1 MRDEIHLMLLI
12 HDKYDQERSKRN
24 WRDRENAATGGNMR
38 VSGGG
43 VTAPGPHTGQWSPV
57 ELVPTLVSG
66 PRRGWHYRHHKQ
78 LRGCNYMQA
87 GCDGVIQV

>member
-24 WRDRENAATGGNMR
+24 WRDRENGATGGNMR

-43 VTAPGPHTGQWSPV
+43 VTAPGRHTGQWSQPAPALSSSQAV
-57 ELVPTLVSG
+57 ERLQLHA
-66 PRRGWHYRHHKQ
+66 GW
-78 LRGCNYMQA
+78 
-87 GCDGVIQV
+87 V

>member
-1 MRDEIHLMLLI
+1 MRGEIHLMLLI

-43 VTAPGPHTGQWSPV
+43 VTAPGRHTGQWSPV
-57 ELVPTLVSG
+57 ELVTTLVSG
-66 PRRGWHYRHHKQ
+66 PRRSWSPHWSVVP
-78 LRGCNYMQA
+78 A
-87 GCDGVIQV
+87 GAGIIVITSS